1 MAFVHLH
8 NHTEYSL
15 LDGATKVY
23 DMVKRAADLGMPA
36 VAITDHGVMSGVPEL
51 ADACDKVKAETGTWV
66 KPIFGC
72 EIYFTTDSSLKKEG
86 KQKLHHMILLAK
98 NNTGYHNIVKLVSES
113 HVDNFYYR
121 PRTTFE
127 MLEKYSEGVIAMSAC
142 IAGII
147 PRCVD
152 AGKIDEAIEW
162 AKKLSALYEP
172 GDFYIELQD
181 QGITSDAGKTQRE
194 LNQQLTEIANHLGL
208 KTIATNDFHYLVQE
222 DAQAQDVM
230 LCIGTNQ
237 TINQEK
243 RFKFPND
250 QFYMKTEEEMR
261 AALKDFPEACDNT
274 IEVAEKCNVELE
286 RDPILPKFPLPEGET
301 EESWF
306 RKRVQEGLFKRYGDP
321 VPEHVQKQADYEMQ
335 VIMIRASP
343 RTS

>member
-127 MLEKYSEGVIAMSAC
+127 MLEKYSEGVIATSAC

-152 AGKIDEAIEW
+152 AGKIDEAIE
-162 AKKLSALYEP
+162 LSL
-172 GDFYIELQD
+172 IH
-181 QGITSDAGKTQRE
+181 I
-194 LNQQLTEIANHLGL
+194 
-208 KTIATNDFHYLVQE
+208 
-222 DAQAQDVM
+222 
-230 LCIGTNQ
+230 
-237 TINQEK
+237 
-243 RFKFPND
+243 
-250 QFYMKTEEEMR
+250 
-261 AALKDFPEACDNT
+261 
-274 IEVAEKCNVELE
+274 
-286 RDPILPKFPLPEGET
+286 
-301 EESWF
+301 
-306 RKRVQEGLFKRYGDP
+306 
-321 VPEHVQKQADYEMQ
+321 
-335 VIMIRASP
+335 
-343 RTS
+343 

>member
-127 MLEKYSEGVIAMSAC
+127 MLEKYSEGVIATSAC

-152 AGKIDEAIEW
+152 AGKIDEAIE
-162 AKKLSALYEP
+162 
-172 GDFYIELQD
+172 F
-181 QGITSDAGKTQRE
+181 
-194 LNQQLTEIANHLGL
+194 
-208 KTIATNDFHYLVQE
+208 
-222 DAQAQDVM
+222 
-230 LCIGTNQ
+230 
-237 TINQEK
+237 
-243 RFKFPND
+243 
-250 QFYMKTEEEMR
+250 
-261 AALKDFPEACDNT
+261 
-274 IEVAEKCNVELE
+274 
-286 RDPILPKFPLPEGET
+286 GE
-301 EESWF
+301 
-306 RKRVQEGLFKRYGDP
+306 
-321 VPEHVQKQADYEMQ
+321 
-335 VIMIRASP
+335 
-343 RTS
+343 

>member
-36 VAITDHGVMSGVPEL
+36 VAITDHGVMYGVIDFYRAAREN
-51 ADACDKVKAETGTWV
+51 GI
-66 KPIFGC
+66 KPIIGC
-72 EIYFTTDSSLKKEG
+72 EIYVAPGSRFDREAGSGE
-86 KQKLHHMILLAK
+86 

-127 MLEKYSEGVIAMSAC
+127 MLEKYSEGVIATSAC

-172 GDFYIELQD
+172 GDFYI
-181 QGITSDAGKTQRE
+181 
-194 LNQQLTEIANHLGL
+194 
-208 KTIATNDFHYLVQE
+208 
-222 DAQAQDVM
+222 
-230 LCIGTNQ
+230 
-237 TINQEK
+237 
-243 RFKFPND
+243 
-250 QFYMKTEEEMR
+250 
-261 AALKDFPEACDNT
+261 
-274 IEVAEKCNVELE
+274 
-286 RDPILPKFPLPEGET
+286 
-301 EESWF
+301 
-306 RKRVQEGLFKRYGDP
+306 
-321 VPEHVQKQADYEMQ
+321 
-335 VIMIRASP
+335 
-343 RTS
+343 